1 MEIIPILETECPEF
15 EEGTP
20 ENIIVRDVRR
30 EAICLM
36 LGIST
41 KSDDETILAHAK
53 AWGES
58 YNG

>member
-1 MEIIPILETECPEF
+1 MEENEALEGILEEEKEPEI
-15 EEGTP
+15 
-20 ENIIVRDVRR
+20 IIVRDVRR

-41 KSDDETILAHAK
+41 ESDDDTILAHAK

-58 YNG
+58 FNG